1 MTSTYASLSCCLPEH
16 HHVSPSSQK
25 GEMKWSE
32 TEICNAKRDGTAV
45 FPVAF
50 RGFTNTKFPIHFV
63 PPLRGR

>member
-1 MTSTYASLSCCLPEH
+1 
-16 HHVSPSSQK
+16 
-25 GEMKWSE
+25 MKWSE